1 MDGGANILLFVLGHP
16 VQVANWSVIR
26 RRPRAKGFGPDDRST
41 EMNLDRRA
49 FLHGSAGTALVVS
62 MRPAGAQARRAVT
75 FITPF
80 AYILAFVDILHA
92 KAGGYF
98 DREGL
103 DVTIEQGR
111 GSAMALQQVL
121 GGNGLLSRTGG
132 PDHIK
137 ASGRPGGDAIVSVGT
152 ISQGSPF
159 YIISSPEKPIR
170 KPEEMAGKTIGIL
183 SPGGATENLLD
194 VMLVARSVDRA
205 GVKRE
210 TVGNSPAG
218 LALIAQGR
226 IDAYI
231 TSAGVPEALKAAG
244 TPFVSWNTDEVAPIP
259 GQCYVA
265 RRATLDENGDTITR
279 FLRAVRLSLGD
290 MIDGRVDL
298 DTVLKRVAPFDI
310 AEARNPKTAPDLL
323 RNEMQFWLTAGR
335 DNILRNVPDLWAKGY
350 ALMAEAGF
358 APKGADV
365 AKLYTNSFLDKAT

>member
-1 MDGGANILLFVLGHP
+1 M
-16 VQVANWSVIR
+16 
-26 RRPRAKGFGPDDRST
+26 
-41 EMNLDRRA
+41 
-49 FLHGSAGTALVVS
+49 SAGAAAALAVS
-62 MRPAGAQARRAVT
+62 VRPVGAQARKAIT

-98 DREGL
+98 EREGL

-111 GSAMALQQVL
+111 GSAVALQQVL

-137 ASGRPGGDAIVSVGT
+137 ASGRPGGDAIISVGT

-159 YIISSPEKPIR
+159 YVISSPEKPIR
-170 KPEEMAGKTIGIL
+170 KPEDMAGKTVGIL

-194 VMLVARSVDRA
+194 VMLVARSVERG

-218 LALIAQGR
+218 LAMIAQGR

-231 TSAGVPEALKAAG
+231 TSAGVPAALKAAG
-244 TPFVSWNTDEVAPIP
+244 TPFVAWNTDEISPIP

-265 RRATLDENGDTITR
+265 RRATLEENADTITR

-290 MIDGRVDL
+290 MIDGKVDV
-298 DTVLKRVAPFDI
+298 DTVLKRVAPFEI
-310 AEARNPKTAPDLL
+310 AEARNAQTAPELL

-335 DNILRNVPDLWAKGY
+335 GNVLRNVPEMWAKGY
-350 ALMAEAGF
+350 DLMAAAGF

-365 AKLYTNSFLDKAT
+365 ARLYTNSLLDKAI